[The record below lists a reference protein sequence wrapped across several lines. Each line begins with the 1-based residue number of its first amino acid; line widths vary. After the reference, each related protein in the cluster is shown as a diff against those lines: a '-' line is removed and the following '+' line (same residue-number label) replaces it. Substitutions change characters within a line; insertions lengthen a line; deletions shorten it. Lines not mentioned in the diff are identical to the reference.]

1 MDYGLRRDREI
12 LNLSLAMKNI
22 TNRTAFTLIELLVV
36 IAIIGILAS
45 LLLPV
50 LGRAKKKARTLQSV
64 SNQRQH
70 AQAYEMYLG
79 DNGGW
84 YPTVAGPASVG
95 GKQGRGVTG
104 KAKGFFWFGDD
115 VGWKDLPEVVSRLYG
130 AKVPAQDRPLNKY
143 VSNKYEVFHDPNDV
157 GGGAY
162 NVSSCWESFG
172 NSYQAQTADDMFR
185 VKRVLGE
192 KTEKKGSYEAT
203 SLNVLDL
210 INPVNKIIQG
220 DWNWPYDREDA
231 WHSHKGMG
239 KHIMLYADGHV
250 EQFTFPP
257 TSTMTNWFLSPPP
270 DPNYEW
276 W

>member
-1 MDYGLRRDREI
+1 
-12 LNLSLAMKNI
+12 MKNN
-22 TNRTAFTLIELLVV
+22 THRTAFTLIELLVV

-50 LGRAKKKARTLQSV
+50 LSRAKKKARTLQSV
-64 SNQRQH
+64 MNQRNI

-79 DNGGW
+79 DNEGL
-84 YPTVAGPASVG
+84 YPVVLGPASVG
-95 GKQGRGVTG
+95 GK
-104 KAKGFFWFGDD
+104 KGFAWGAGLKPLPD
-115 VGWKDLPEVVSRLYG
+115 VVQRLYG
-130 AKVPAQDRPLNKY
+130 AKVPISERPLNKY
-143 VSNKYEVFHDPNDV
+143 IGNDESSLSVFHDPNDN

-162 NVSSCWESFG
+162 AVPSCWESFG

-192 KTEKKGSYEAT
+192 KSEEILRPGSYEAT
-203 SLNVLDL
+203 SLHEQDL

-231 WHSHKGMG
+231 WHGEKGFA
-239 KHIMLYADGHV
+239 KHIMLYGDGHV
-250 EQFTFPP
+250 EQFVFPP
-257 TSTMTNWFLSPPP
+257 TSTMTNWFLAPPP
-270 DPNYEW
+270 DPYYRW

>member
-1 MDYGLRRDREI
+1 
-12 LNLSLAMKNI
+12 MKKI
-22 TNRTAFTLIELLVV
+22 TNRAAFTLIELLVV

-50 LGRAKKKARTLQSV
+50 LGRAKKKANTLKSV
-64 SNQRQH
+64 SNQGNI
-70 AQAYEMYLG
+70 AKAYVMYLD
-79 DNGGW
+79 DNEGW
-84 YPTVAGPASVG
+84 YPVVAGPASVG
-95 GKQGRGVTG
+95 GKQGF
-104 KAKGFFWFGDD
+104 AWGDGLKPLPD
-115 VGWKDLPEVVSRLYG
+115 VVARLYG
-130 AKVPAQDRPLNKY
+130 AKVPASERPLNKY
-143 VSNKYEVFHDPNDV
+143 IGNDEHSLNVFHDPSDV

-162 NVSSCWESFG
+162 SVPSCWESFG

-192 KTEKKGSYEAT
+192 KTEKDGSYEGT
-203 SLNVLDL
+203 SMHEQEME
-210 INPVNKIIQG
+210 NPVTKIIQG
-220 DWNWPYDREDA
+220 DWNWPYDREDS
-231 WHSHKGMG
+231 WHSDKGMA

-270 DPNYEW
+270 DPNYRW

>member
-1 MDYGLRRDREI
+1 MGYSLGTKRDA
-12 LNLSLAMKNI
+12 LDLTLTMKNF

-36 IAIIGILAS
+36 VAIIGILAS
-45 LLLPV
+45 ILIPV
-50 LGRAKKKARTLQSV
+50 LGKAKKKARTLQSV

-79 DNGGW
+79 DNESW
-84 YPTVAGPASVG
+84 YPVVAGPASVG
-95 GKQGRGVTG
+95 GKQGFG
-104 KAKGFFWFGDD
+104 KGM
-115 VGWKDLPEVVSRLYG
+115 GWKDLPDVVNRLYG
-130 AKVPAQDRPLNKY
+130 AKVPAQNRPLNKY
-143 VSNKYEVFHDPNDV
+143 LSNNLEVFHDPNDV

-162 NVSSCWESFG
+162 NVPSCWESFG

-192 KTEKKGSYEAT
+192 KTEKDGSYEAT
-203 SLNVLDL
+203 SLHQQEME
-210 INPVNKIIQG
+210 NPVNKIIQG

-231 WHSHKGMG
+231 WHGVKGHA
-239 KHIMLYADGHV
+239 KHIMLYGDGHV
-250 EQFTFPP
+250 EQFVFPP

-270 DPNYEW
+270 DPNYTW

>member
-1 MDYGLRRDREI
+1 MDYSLERERDI
-12 LNLSLAMKNI
+12 LDLSLAMKYY
-22 TNRTAFTLIELLVV
+22 TRRTAFTLIELLVV

-64 SNQRQH
+64 SNQRNI
-70 AQAYEMYLG
+70 AQAYVMYLD
-79 DNGGW
+79 DNEGW
-84 YPTVAGPASVG
+84 YPVVAGPASVG
-95 GKQGRGVTG
+95 GKQGFG
-104 KAKGFFWFGDD
+104 KGM
-115 VGWKDLPEVVSRLYG
+115 GWKDLPEVVSRLYG
-130 AKVPAQDRPLNKY
+130 AKVAVQDRPLNKY
-143 VSNKYEVFHDPNDV
+143 IGTEETSLSVFHDPNDV

-162 NVSSCWESFG
+162 NVPSCWESFG

-192 KTEKKGSYEAT
+192 KTEKEGSYEAT
-203 SLNVLDL
+203 SMHEQEME
-210 INPVNKIIQG
+210 NPVTKIIQG

-231 WHSHKGMG
+231 WHGEKGFA
-239 KHIMLYADGHV
+239 KHIMPYGDGHV
-250 EQFTFPP
+250 EQFIFPP

-270 DPNYEW
+270 DPNYRW

>member
-1 MDYGLRRDREI
+1 MDYSSGIERDTHD
-12 LNLSLAMKNI
+12 LSLAMKNI

-50 LGRAKKKARTLQSV
+50 LGRAKKKARTLASV
-64 SNQRQH
+64 NNQKNI
-70 AQAYEMYLG
+70 AAAYVMYLD
-79 DNGGW
+79 DNNGW
-84 YPTVAGPASVG
+84 YPVVAGPASVG
-95 GKQGRGVTG
+95 GKTG
-104 KAKGFFWFGDD
+104 LAWASGG
-115 VGWKDLPEVVSRLYG
+115 GDLPDVVARLYG
-130 AKVPAQDRPLNKY
+130 ARVPASERPLNKY
-143 VSNKYEVFHDPNDV
+143 IGNDESSLSVFHDPNDN

-162 NVSSCWESFG
+162 AVPSCWESFG

-192 KTEKKGSYEAT
+192 ITEKEGSYERT
-203 SLNVLDL
+203 SMHEQEMD
-210 INPVNKIIQG
+210 NPVTKIIQG

-231 WHSHKGMG
+231 WHSDKGMA
-239 KHIMLYADGHV
+239 KHIMLYGDGHV

-270 DPNYEW
+270 DSNYKW

>member
-1 MDYGLRRDREI
+1 
-12 LNLSLAMKNI
+12 MKNI
-22 TNRTAFTLIELLVV
+22 TQRAAFTLIEQLVV
-36 IAIIGILAS
+36 MAIIGILAS

-50 LGRAKKKARTLQSV
+50 FGRAKKKARTLQSV

-84 YPTVAGPASVG
+84 YPVVAGPASVG
-95 GKQGRGVTG
+95 GKQGRCVTG

-130 AKVPAQDRPLNKY
+130 AKVAVQDRPLNKY
-143 VSNKYEVFHDPNDV
+143 IGTEETSLNVFQDPNDV

-162 NVSSCWESFG
+162 NVPSCWESFG
-172 NSYQAQTADDMFR
+172 NSYQPQTADDMFR

-192 KTEKKGSYEAT
+192 KTEIKGTYAAA
-203 SLNVLDL
+203 SLSELDL

-231 WHSHKGMG
+231 WHSDKGLA
-239 KHIMLYADGHV
+239 KHVMLYADGHV

-257 TSTMTNWFLSPPP
+257 TSTMTNWFLTPPP
-270 DPNYEW
+270 DPTYTW

>member
-1 MDYGLRRDREI
+1 MDYSLERERNT

-36 IAIIGILAS
+36 MAIIGILAS

-50 LGRAKKKARTLQSV
+50 LGRAKKKSRTLHSVNNQS
-64 SNQRQH
+64 NI
-70 AQAYEMYLG
+70 AKAFTMYLD
-79 DNGGW
+79 DNTGW
-84 YPTVAGPASVG
+84 YPVVSGPAGVG
-95 GKQGRGVTG
+95 GKQGDGLG
-104 KAKGFFWFGDD
+104 LGLKPLPD
-115 VGWKDLPEVVSRLYG
+115 VVARLYG
-130 AKVPAQDRPLNKY
+130 AKVPISERPLNPY
-143 VSNKYEVFHDPNDV
+143 IGNDEGSLRVFHDPNDT

-162 NVSSCWESFG
+162 AVPSCWHSFG

-192 KTEKKGSYEAT
+192 KTEKEGSYEAA
-203 SLNVLDL
+203 SLNEQEML
-210 INPVNKIIQG
+210 NPVNKIIQG

-231 WHSHKGMG
+231 WHGDEGIG
-239 KHIMLYADGHV
+239 KHIMLYGDGHV
-250 EQFTFPP
+250 ERFVFPP

-270 DPNYEW
+270 DSNYTW